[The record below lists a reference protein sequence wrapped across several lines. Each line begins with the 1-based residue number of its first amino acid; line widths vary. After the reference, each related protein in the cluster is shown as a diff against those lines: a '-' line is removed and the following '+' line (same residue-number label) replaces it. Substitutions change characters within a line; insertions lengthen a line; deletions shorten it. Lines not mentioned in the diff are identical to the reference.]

1 MNFGQKRHWVG
12 TIWAAHVGLDDEYS
26 EEEIIDGFVEY
37 WSTLEQLPNL
47 RYLGGQIEKSPRT
60 GNLHIQF
67 YLEFKQSYRL
77 KTIVS
82 KMFKAHLEPR
92 MGSRDDARA
101 YCLKTDS
108 RIMELPVF
116 GEWRPEKVTQPS
128 PKQRVLAMLKM
139 GFSPEMILERDID
152 AYFTHHRSIN
162 AVYNLI
168 CKSGV
173 SIRTPGEEE

>member
-1 MNFGQKRHWVG
+1 MINSQKRHWVG
-12 TIWAAHVGLDDEYS
+12 TIWAAHIGLDDEDS
-26 EEEIIDGFVEY
+26 EEEIIDGFVDF
-37 WSTLEQLPNL
+37 WSSLEDLPNL

-77 KTIVS
+77 KTILS
-82 KMFKAHLEPR
+82 KMLKAHLEPR
-92 MGSRDDARA
+92 LGSRDDARA
-101 YCLKTDS
+101 YCLKSDS

-116 GEWRPEKVTQPS
+116 GEWRSEKVTQPS

-168 CKSGV
+168 EKAGICLKTV
-173 SIRTPGEEE
+173 GEEE